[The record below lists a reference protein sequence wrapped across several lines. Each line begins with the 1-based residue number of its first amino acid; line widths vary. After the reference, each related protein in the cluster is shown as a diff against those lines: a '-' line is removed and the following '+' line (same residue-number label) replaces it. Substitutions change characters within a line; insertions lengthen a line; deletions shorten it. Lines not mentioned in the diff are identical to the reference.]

1 MYIWHTWYIIAVG
14 DYPKGGKDMADEKP
28 KKINLSLDADPVAW
42 VSFAAGLRDT
52 SQTAYINDAIRRDR
66 DGANEDTAK
75 AFQAFLKAREG

>member
-1 MYIWHTWYIIAVG
+1 
-14 DYPKGGKDMADEKP
+14 MADDKP
-28 KKINLSLDADPVAW
+28 KKINLNLDADLVAW

-66 DGANEDTAK
+66 DNANEDTAK

>member
-1 MYIWHTWYIIAVG
+1 
-14 DYPKGGKDMADEKP
+14 MADEKP
-28 KKINLSLDADPVAW
+28 KKINLNLDADLVAW

-66 DGANEDTAK
+66 DNANEDTAK